1 MNIIEIGYDDN
12 QTALEMDDYGLPDES
27 RCLKHRMAAVI
38 VDEDGEWVGVGWN
51 GPAEGSSPKDGVCP
65 RMEMA
70 SGEHYELCDEA
81 CPDHVHDVIGALE
94 DYESIKEYIGEAVN
108 PSLYLIGHDGV
119 CPHCVEAAEKA
130 GIENIY
136 VIREDK

>member
-1 MNIIEIGYDDN
+1 MKITEIEHDS

-38 VDEDGEWVGVGWN
+38 VDEDGEWLGVGWN
-51 GPAEGSSPKDGVCP
+51 GPAEGSLPKDGVCP
-65 RMEMA
+65 RMDMA

-94 DYESIKEYIGEAVN
+94 DYESIKEYIGEAEN
-108 PSLYLIGHDGV
+108 LSLYLIGHDSI
-119 CPHCVEAAEKA
+119 CPHCLEAAERA
-130 GIENIY
+130 GIEEIC
-136 VIREDK
+136 VIKG